1 MILTIIAIDKL
12 KKTAPEQTL
21 IDAYIKQSGW
31 KIKIIELEA
40 KKGLTGAA
48 RKTEE
53 SRLLLEHVPQG
64 AQVVALDE
72 RGETMFSKEFASR
85 LIRWQDNGV
94 KDVVFLIGGAEGHTD
109 ALRDRADLLLSF
121 GKMTLPHLLMRVV
134 LTEQLY
140 RAYTIS
146 IGHPYHKN

>member
-48 RKTEE
+48 RKAEE

-64 AQVVALDE
+64 ARVVVLDE

-85 LIRWQDNGV
+85 LIRWQDNGA

-146 IGHPYHKN
+146 IGHPYHKD